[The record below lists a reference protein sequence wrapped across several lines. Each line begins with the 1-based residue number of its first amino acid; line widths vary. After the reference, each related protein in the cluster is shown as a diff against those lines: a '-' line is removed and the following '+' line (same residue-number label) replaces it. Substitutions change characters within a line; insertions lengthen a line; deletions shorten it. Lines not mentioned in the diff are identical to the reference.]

1 MQVPISCQGTLPFV
15 SLQILRQ
22 ISDCDESTIN
32 HIAADDLE
40 SFFYV
45 FMWLCVLHD
54 GPDGSVR
61 TWPEDDDF
69 IVHAWGEGAMRPG
82 SLITARN
89 AKSHFIYS
97 PNSII
102 DKQFTPYFDNLK
114 PLAKEWKE
122 LVKEVD
128 QRRQSEP
135 SGAPNA
141 HCQVIDLLHKYA
153 DNLPDF
159 DPPSSSQHQQSS
171 IQLAPTASLA
181 VPETL
186 KRPSAFPSN
195 QLSKRRRC
203 FSLGSVGTAWE
214 RKHG

>member
-1 MQVPISCQGTLPFV
+1 MNYQGTLPFA

-22 ISDCDESTIN
+22 ISEHDAPTIN

-40 SFFYV
+40 SFFYT

-54 GPDGSVR
+54 GPNGSAR

-69 IVHAWGEGAMRPG
+69 IIYAWGESAMRPG
-82 SLITARN
+82 GLITARN

-102 DKQFTPYFDNLK
+102 DKQFTPYFHNLK

-122 LVKEVD
+122 LVKEED
-128 QRRQSEP
+128 QRRH
-135 SGAPNA
+135 SGHSGSPNA
-141 HCQVIDLLHKYA
+141 MHQKVINLLHKHA

-159 DPPSSSQHQQSS
+159 DLPSSYQHQQSFV
-171 IQLAPTASLA
+171 QFPPTVPLAGPK
-181 VPETL
+181 TL
-186 KRPSAFPSN
+186 KRPSHFPSN
-195 QLSKRRRC
+195 RLSKRRQC
-203 FSLGSVGTAWE
+203 FSLGSVATAWE
-214 RKHG
+214 CKRD